1 MTFLTGL
8 TLYGLITA
16 GVASGLAVF
25 QWVIAPFGEFVSK
38 LKETVD
44 ERDARKA
51 R

>member
-1 MTFLTGL
+1 MTFVTGL
-8 TLYGLITA
+8 TLYGLITL

-25 QWVIAPFGEFVSK
+25 QWIIAPVGDFVNK

-44 ERDARKA
+44 ERETRKG